1 MTFPVLIV
9 TLLTSALAV
18 GIVKRRSPRKRR
30 AESWFDSPVGRQH
43 WQLYRGGALNPHH
56 VKATKQKFQESLEL
70 GQLDYLAHRI
80 EAGPEFVVQ
89 IRALA
94 EIGTEAAAAVL
105 EKQIHRTLSHDPI
118 EECWYSIDLAH
129 SLRTLNRCEA
139 LPQLLRRSRALLPL
153 PMGHL
158 FAAELVAYPN
168 FGQHLDYPL
177 ATMGQAGLRTLY
189 HVLRGV
195 RQNLL
200 PVQLFVDAN
209 LGEVLNRLI
218 RSCPGS
224 ADPLVSLVFLEILRL
239 RRRSFELAAT
249 EPSIRWRINCLQD
262 FEPIVREYLHGIGE
276 DLIRTFDYVSVNEQA
291 DYLQALYELRTDFG
305 GPIILKLA
313 GRNGELR
320 RELLRCLRWSK
331 HPGTVE
337 YLTGLYRESQ
347 GRCNSAWWKRWDRD
361 PTASREFLEEQAIIL
376 EALADHPDEASE
388 ALLLETA
395 LTAPTPMRQVAIKSL
410 GWWEPIRRGE
420 VLNCLHVA
428 RLDTDGDIRIAAIMA
443 LARLGE
449 VAALQQIRESLRS
462 ESPERVHESI
472 EWIAEAGLS
481 WLWCELDELT
491 DCDDRSVSAHA
502 CDALERLRER
512 LFGPLG

>member
-1 MTFPVLIV
+1 MTFPVLLI

-18 GIVKRRSPRKRR
+18 GIAKRRPPRKRR
-30 AESWFDSPVGRQH
+30 SESWFDSPVGRQH
-43 WQLYRGGALNPHH
+43 WQLYRGGSLNPHH
-56 VKATKQKFQESLEL
+56 VRATKQKFQQSLEL

-80 EAGPEFVVQ
+80 EAGPEFIIQV
-89 IRALA
+89 RALA
-94 EIGTEAAAAVL
+94 EIGTEAAATVL

-118 EECWYSIDLAH
+118 EECWYSIDLTH
-129 SLRTLNRCEA
+129 SLRMLNRHEA
-139 LPQLLRRSRALLPL
+139 LPQLLRRSKELLPL

-158 FAAELVAYPN
+158 FAAELVAFPH
-168 FGQHLDYPL
+168 FGEHLDYPL
-177 ATMGQAGLRTLY
+177 ATMGQASLRALY
-189 HVLRGV
+189 YVLRGM

-200 PVQLFVDAN
+200 PAQLFADAN
-209 LGEVLNRLI
+209 LGEILNRLI

-224 ADPLVSLVFLEILRL
+224 ADPLVTLVFLEILRL
-239 RRRSFELAAT
+239 RRRSFELSAN
-249 EPSIRWRINCLQD
+249 EPSIRWRVNCLQD

-276 DLIRTFDYVSVNEQA
+276 DLIRTFDYVSVDEQA
-291 DYLQALYELRTDFG
+291 DYLQALYELRVDFG
-305 GPIILKLA
+305 GPIILKLT
-313 GRNGELR
+313 RRTCELR
-320 RELLRCLRWSK
+320 SELLRCLRWSK

-337 YLTGLYRESQ
+337 YLTGVYHELQ

-361 PTASREFLEEQAIIL
+361 PTASRELLSEQAIIL
-376 EALADHPDEASE
+376 EALANHPSEASE
-388 ALLLETA
+388 KLLLETA
-395 LTAPTPMRQVAIKSL
+395 VSAPNPMRSTAIKSL
-410 GWWEPIRRGE
+410 GWWEPIHREE

-428 RLDTDGDIRIAAIMA
+428 RLDPDGDIRVAATMA

-449 VAALQQIRESLRS
+449 VAALQQIRESLLS
-462 ESPERVHESI
+462 ESSERVHESI

-491 DCDDRSVSAHA
+491 DCDDRAISAHA